1 MTKNLLNKCLFKLEA
16 NTSKQ
21 PNKKTILIILILIV
35 VSLASLFFIST
46 NENLYGNPIAKI
58 TSINENESKEENST
72 GKIEPMKNQKIEA
85 IIMNGTFKGNSIELN
100 NTTSFSQVNDLD
112 LKVNDE
118 IFISLQSNDNN
129 EITSAKILDLKRD
142 KYVIYMI
149 NIFIA
154 LILLVGGI
162 KGFKSL
168 VSVVVNILIVF
179 SIIGL
184 FSKGYDLAILSI
196 IGSILF
202 IIASL
207 FIVSG
212 KNKKTAS
219 AIIGTLAGTLTS
231 MLIAGIVIK
240 LNNWSGIHFEE
251 MEFLTHPP
259 EKIFF
264 IELIIGTLG
273 GIMDIAISI
282 SSAIDELYD
291 KNPNIDSR
299 SIIKSAREIGQ
310 DIMGT
315 MSNTLVFAYLSG
327 SMPIILLLLRNG
339 LPITYIININLSLEF
354 MRALIGSI
362 GIVLSIPITIF
373 TSIAILKKH
382 KIGEA

>member
-1 MTKNLLNKCLFKLEA
+1 
-16 NTSKQ
+16 
-21 PNKKTILIILILIV
+21 
-35 VSLASLFFIST
+35 
-46 NENLYGNPIAKI
+46 
-58 TSINENESKEENST
+58 
-72 GKIEPMKNQKIEA
+72 
-85 IIMNGTFKGNSIELN
+85 MNGTFKGNSIELN

-251 MEFLTHPP
+251 MEFLNSSSR
-259 EKIFF
+259 KDIF
-264 IELIIGTLG
+264 
-273 GIMDIAISI
+273 
-282 SSAIDELYD
+282 
-291 KNPNIDSR
+291 
-299 SIIKSAREIGQ
+299 
-310 DIMGT
+310 
-315 MSNTLVFAYLSG
+315 
-327 SMPIILLLLRNG
+327 
-339 LPITYIININLSLEF
+339 
-354 MRALIGSI
+354 
-362 GIVLSIPITIF
+362 
-373 TSIAILKKH
+373 H
-382 KIGEA
+382 